1 MGLCKKKKL
10 DKAVEVYRSMLL
22 AGMKLESPVYASFV
36 RALC

>member
-10 DKAVEVYRSMLL
+10 DKAVKVYQSMVV
-22 AGMKLESPVYASFV
+22 AGMKLDSPAYTCFV